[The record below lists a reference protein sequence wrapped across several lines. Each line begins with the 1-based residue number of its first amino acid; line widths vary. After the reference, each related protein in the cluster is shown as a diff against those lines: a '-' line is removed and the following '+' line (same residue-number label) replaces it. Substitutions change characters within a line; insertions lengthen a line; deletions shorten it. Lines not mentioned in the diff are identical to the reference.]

1 MKIACIGNMNNALF
15 CVARNLRDLG
25 YDAHLFLVEE
35 FDHFLPLADS
45 YDIDL
50 PDYVHQL
57 NWYNIGHWDI
67 KKEQIIND
75 LNGYDFF
82 IGTDLA
88 PAFLYK
94 AGIKLDIFS
103 PHGGDIFHHCFYS
116 FKNFPPKR
124 YEIGAFWRSIEQ
136 RKGARQAGQI
146 MFDYTND
153 LYESYLKKAKLIK
166 NRLVMNAPYIY
177 SKQYSLSNLQKS
189 PEFVKAQK
197 NRDKYDLI
205 FFSQVRH
212 CWKTNLHY
220 KANDRLIHG
229 YANFLNQNKEA
240 NSLLILFEY
249 GWDFEA
255 SKQLVIELGIS
266 NKVLWLPIMSRKDL
280 MAWLYFADLGIGEFG
295 ESFLTYGS
303 VLESLSLKKP
313 FLGYRRDEDFLE
325 YYPDLYPMISANT
338 ADLITQGL
346 EDVFNNPIKY
356 KEMGQK
362 GYEWY
367 MKYAIERPINE
378 IVKLIEAKS
387 I

>member
-1 MKIACIGNMNNALF
+1 M
-15 CVARNLRDLG
+15 
-25 YDAHLFLVEE
+25 
-35 FDHFLPLADS
+35 S
-45 YDIDL
+45 
-50 PDYVHQL
+50 
-57 NWYNIGHWDI
+57 
-67 KKEQIIND
+67 
-75 LNGYDFF
+75 
-82 IGTDLA
+82 
-88 PAFLYK
+88 
-94 AGIKLDIFS
+94 
-103 PHGGDIFHHCFYS
+103 
-116 FKNFPPKR
+116 
-124 YEIGAFWRSIEQ
+124 
-136 RKGARQAGQI
+136 
-146 MFDYTND
+146 
-153 LYESYLKKAKLIK
+153 
-166 NRLVMNAPYIY
+166 
-177 SKQYSLSNLQKS
+177 
-189 PEFVKAQK
+189 
-197 NRDKYDLI
+197 
-205 FFSQVRH
+205 
-212 CWKTNLHY
+212 
-220 KANDRLIHG
+220 
-229 YANFLNQNKEA
+229 NFLNQNKEA